1 MRPDTW
7 PMFADPAIWGFLFEG
22 LRETIYIALV
32 SVALSFVVG
41 LLFALGRLSRRRWI
55 RWPSIFYI
63 EGVRALPVL
72 LLIVYFGIKG
82 SALFRP
88 IFGPDFDLPRF
99 WAGVLGLSMYT
110 SAVLAEI
117 IRAGIVSL
125 PRGQTEAARA
135 LGLSHAQTM
144 RSVILPQALAA
155 DGAGD
160 DGPAHDGDKGHARWS
175 GRSACSSCCSQGRT
189 IYTQF
194 FNPIEVLLIVAT
206 IYFVICFALSQASR
220 RLELGYTPARGEE
233 EDPRHRAAGP
243 GRLAHPRVD
252 ARAVREALHPNAL
265 HREGRDRVRE
275 SSAVVGRAAVRE
287 CDRETRGERVARA
300 GRIDDALGRIARDR
314 RLGPAVEH
322 EHAALGERDVHAA
335 VPRPAPRRA
344 QIACDVVLADH
355 DAGDERHDLLGVLPR
370 ARLDRA
376 VGGPLAQIALRDE
389 DVRSR

>member
-7 PMFADPAIWGFLFEG
+7 PMFADPAIWGFFFEG
-22 LRETIYIALV
+22 LRETIYISLV

-41 LLFALGRLSRRRWI
+41 LLFALGRLSRKRWI

-144 RSVILPQALAA
+144 RSVILPQALRLMV
-155 DGAGD
+155 
-160 DGPAHDGDKGHARWS
+160 PAMMAQLTTVIKDTSLVGTIGVFELLK
-175 GRSACSSCCSQGRT
+175 QGRT

-220 RLELGYTPARGEE
+220 RLE
-233 EDPRHRAAGP
+233 
-243 GRLAHPRVD
+243 
-252 ARAVREALHPNAL
+252 
-265 HREGRDRVRE
+265 
-275 SSAVVGRAAVRE
+275 VGRAP
-287 CDRETRGERVARA
+287 RVARV
-300 GRIDDALGRIARDR
+300 IRDI
-314 RLGPAVEH
+314 E
-322 EHAALGERDVHAA
+322 
-335 VPRPAPRRA
+335 
-344 QIACDVVLADH
+344 
-355 DAGDERHDLLGVLPR
+355 
-370 ARLDRA
+370 
-376 VGGPLAQIALRDE
+376 LRDQAA
-389 DVRSR
+389 

>member
-7 PMFADPAIWGFLFEG
+7 PMFADPAIWGFFFEG
-22 LRETIYIALV
+22 LRETIYISLV

-41 LLFALGRLSRRRWI
+41 LLFALGRLSRKRWI

-135 LGLSHAQTM
+135 LGLSHVQTM
-144 RSVILPQALAA
+144 RSVILPQALRLMV
-155 DGAGD
+155 
-160 DGPAHDGDKGHARWS
+160 PAMMAQLTTVIKD
-175 GRSACSSCCSQGRT
+175 SSLVGTIGVFELLKQGRT

-206 IYFVICFALSQASR
+206 IYFVICFTLSQASR
-220 RLELGYTPARGEE
+220 RLE
-233 EDPRHRAAGP
+233 
-243 GRLAHPRVD
+243 
-252 ARAVREALHPNAL
+252 
-265 HREGRDRVRE
+265 
-275 SSAVVGRAAVRE
+275 VGRAPREVRK
-287 CDRETRGERVARA
+287 T
-300 GRIDDALGRIARDR
+300 IRD
-314 RLGPAVEH
+314 
-322 EHAALGERDVHAA
+322 
-335 VPRPAPRRA
+335 
-344 QIACDVVLADH
+344 
-355 DAGDERHDLLGVLPR
+355 
-370 ARLDRA
+370 
-376 VGGPLAQIALRDE
+376 IALRDQAA
-389 DVRSR
+389 